1 MKERTIWLYKLDY
14 WKLRSLNSSWWCWS
28 GGRVMVEW
36 WWKGGRVMVEGWW
49 RDGGVMV
56 EWWWKGGGVMVE

>member
-49 RDGGVMV
+49 RDGEVMV
-56 EWWWKGGGVMVE
+56 E